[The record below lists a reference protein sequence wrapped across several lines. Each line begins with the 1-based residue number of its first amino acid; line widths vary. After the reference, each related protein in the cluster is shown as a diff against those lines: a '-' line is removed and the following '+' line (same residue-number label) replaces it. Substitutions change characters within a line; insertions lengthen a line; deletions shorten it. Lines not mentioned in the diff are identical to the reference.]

1 MPRSRGICSCRE
13 FDSAW
18 RNLQVRLTRRKK
30 YLVDKGLQL
39 RFVWMNLSYAALL
52 LIAMAVSL
60 FAPLIFQMN
69 NLDARSA
76 EASDAAVSL
85 LYLHD
90 RFWLPVVLTLIL
102 VTAHSLKTT
111 HRVAGPL
118 FRFRSVFA
126 SIEAGILPKP
136 VKLRKNDYLDTELNA
151 INRMLES
158 LRLQVSEITRLAER
172 LHESAAR
179 YGDSVDH
186 SRTIQATDELWN
198 DIVKTEDQLLKVL
211 SRFRVEI

>member
-1 MPRSRGICSCRE
+1 MI
-13 FDSAW
+13 
-18 RNLQVRLTRRKK
+18 RRKK
-30 YLVDKGLQL
+30 FLVDKSLQL

-52 LIAMAVSL
+52 LTAMAVSL

-90 RFWLPVVLTLIL
+90 RFWLPVLLTLIL

-111 HRVAGPL
+111 HRIAGPL

-158 LRLQVSEITRLAER
+158 LRSQSGEVNRLAER
-172 LHESAAR
+172 LHELASK
-179 YGDSVDH
+179 YGESVDH
-186 SRTIQATDELWN
+186 SRAVQATDELWN
-198 DIVKTEDQLLKVL
+198 DIVKTEKQLLEVL
-211 SRFRVEI
+211 GRFRIET

>member
-1 MPRSRGICSCRE
+1 MI
-13 FDSAW
+13 
-18 RNLQVRLTRRKK
+18 RRKK
-30 YLVDKGLQL
+30 FLVDKSLQL
-39 RFVWMNLSYAALL
+39 SFVLMNLSYAMLL

-60 FAPLIFQMN
+60 FVPLIFQIN
-69 NLDARSA
+69 NLDAQST
-76 EASDAAVSL
+76 EASDAAVNI

-90 RFWLPVVLTLIL
+90 RFWLPVLLTLIL

-111 HRVAGPL
+111 HRIAGPL

-136 VKLRKNDYLDTELNA
+136 VKLRKNDFLDAELNA

-158 LRLQVSEITRLAER
+158 LRSQVSEITRLAER

-179 YGDSVDH
+179 YGESVDH

-198 DIVKTEDQLLKVL
+198 DIVQTEDQLLKVL
-211 SRFRVEI
+211 SRFRIET